1 MNALS
6 TKPVL
11 EHAVSLLAGTPARNL
26 TKTPRSRLS
35 ISSFALCRRFV
46 TLAFSANPQ
55 QPHQHVT
62 CFPELVAH
70 SVSGHLPPIGIEWG
84 AKEDSNDPES
94 LRLNRLPS
102 TSEGIAWERLE
113 RRGLAFILD
122 YLESSNPRNIPFY
135 ERLGFE
141 RLGAIQAGTFPQIV
155 PMLRK
160 PR

>member
-1 MNALS
+1 LAL
-6 TKPVL
+6 
-11 EHAVSLLAGTPARNL
+11 N
-26 TKTPRSRLS
+26 
-35 ISSFALCRRFV
+35 
-46 TLAFSANPQ
+46 
-55 QPHQHVT
+55 
-62 CFPELVAH
+62 
-70 SVSGHLPPIGIEWG
+70 WG
-84 AKEDSNDPES
+84 AKEESNDFKS
-94 LRLNRLPS
+94 LRPDHLPS
-102 TSEGIAWERLE
+102 TSEELLGRGLE